1 MSNNGRWNRKVQFT
15 WKNQLREPYPPDF
28 KFVYKESE
36 LVNDPLCSGKK
47 VDQRTEKEEKERT
60 QLEEESK
67 EKGCCKDTN
76 DVVTCVMWAKNHD
89 LEQCLKQFKVHLPM
103 FAPLLGLIVYRN
115 WKQQNSLGV
124 TLVTLM
130 LIKQSLVSVFW
141 GT

>member
-1 MSNNGRWNRKVQFT
+1 MSNDGRWNRKVQFT
-15 WKNQLREPYPPDF
+15 WKNQLREPDSPDF
-28 KFVYKESE
+28 KFESE
-36 LVNDPLCSGKK
+36 LVNDPLRSGKK

-60 QLEEESK
+60 QSEEESK

-124 TLVTLM
+124 MTLM